1 MVEKKQDMKG
11 TILALIGAF
20 VFAVI
25 FVLFLIILRMFV
37 GDIFTI

>member
-11 TILALIGAF
+11 TILSIIGAF
-20 VFAVI
+20 VFTVI
-25 FVLFLIILRMFV
+25 FMLFLIILRMFV

>member
-1 MVEKKQDMKG
+1 MVEKKQDTKG
-11 TILALIGAF
+11 TILALIGAL
-20 VFAVI
+20 VFTVI

>member
-1 MVEKKQDMKG
+1 MVEKKRDMKG
-11 TILALIGAF
+11 PILAIIGGF
-20 VFAVI
+20 VFTVI

>member
-11 TILALIGAF
+11 TILAIIGAF
-20 VFAVI
+20 IFIVI

-37 GDIFTI
+37 GDVFTI